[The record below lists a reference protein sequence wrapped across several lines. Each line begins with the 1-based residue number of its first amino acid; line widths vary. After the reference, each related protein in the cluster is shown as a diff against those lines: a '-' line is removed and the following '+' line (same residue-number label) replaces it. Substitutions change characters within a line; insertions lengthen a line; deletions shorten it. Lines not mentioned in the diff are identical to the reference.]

1 MIDKL
6 EYLLALSREE
16 HFGRA
21 AQSCGIS
28 QPTLS
33 AALKQMEETFGV
45 LLVNRGSRFQGF
57 TPEGQ
62 RVLDWARR
70 IVGDTRTM
78 REELRA
84 SRTGLAGHLR
94 LGAVPTALASVALL
108 TTPFRVRHPGVT
120 FSVQSRSTVELLAE
134 LENLELDAALG
145 YVAPDLGRVRVV
157 PLYREHYCLV
167 IAASDPFAT
176 RPRMRWEDMPDLPL
190 CLLGT
195 EMQNRRILDDK
206 LQAAGLAV
214 KPTLE
219 SNSVAVL
226 LSHVQTGQWASI
238 LPAALVAAFDLPA
251 TIRPIPIDDPGES
264 PAIGLIYPHREPLT
278 PLVAAFV
285 VEARRQTAFPQ

>member
-33 AALKQMEETFGV
+33 AALKQMEETLGV

-70 IVGDTRTM
+70 IVGDARTM
-78 REELRA
+78 REELQA
-84 SRTGLAGHLR
+84 ARTGLAGHLR
-94 LGAVPTALASVALL
+94 LAAVPTALASVALL
-108 TTPFRVRHPGVT
+108 TTPFRARHPGVT
-120 FSVQSRSTVELLAE
+120 FSVLSRSTEELMAE
-134 LENLELDAALG
+134 LGNLELDAALG
-145 YVAPDLGRVRVV
+145 YVAHEMGRVRVV

-167 IAASDPFAT
+167 LSAADPFAT
-176 RPRMRWEDMPDLPL
+176 HKRMRWEEMPDVPL
-190 CLLGT
+190 CLLGP
-195 EMQNRRILDDK
+195 EMQNRRILDEK
-206 LQAAGLAV
+206 LRRAGLTV
-214 KPTLE
+214 RPMLE
-219 SNSVAVL
+219 SNAVAVL

-238 LPAALVAAFDLPA
+238 LPAALVEAFDLPA
-251 TIRPIPIDDPGES
+251 TIRLIPIDDLGES
-264 PAIGLIYPHREPLT
+264 PSIGLIYPHREPLT

-285 VEARRQTAFPQ
+285 AEARRQILQD